1 VSNIKEATLMTME
14 YSDNGDLFDLTT
26 KMGNFSDKAI
36 LRHLVSQLCSGLDH
50 LHTKAE
56 HCHLDLKLDNILIG
70 NDYKLKICDLGFAK
84 PVSEQITKTYGTYN
98 YMAPEIID
106 KKTGEHYNGVQ
117 ADIFSLGVII
127 FVLYIGKPPFSTA
140 KSTDRYYS
148 LLKRKPESYFR
159 LAP

>member
-1 VSNIKEATLMTME
+1 MTME